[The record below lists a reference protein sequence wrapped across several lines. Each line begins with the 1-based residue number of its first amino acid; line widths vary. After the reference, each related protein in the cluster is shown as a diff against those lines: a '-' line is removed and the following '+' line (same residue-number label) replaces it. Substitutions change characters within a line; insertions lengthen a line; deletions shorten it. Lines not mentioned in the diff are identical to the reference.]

1 MPYYQAE
8 STGMILSV
16 MEWVAVIPIDPTYS
30 INCYGKSAAPPIPGI
45 KLSPNERWLVHMSGC
60 EQVQQAARM
69 VSAVQRLP
77 APRLSEYPAFRR
89 DHWRMGRPLV
99 RN

>member
-1 MPYYQAE
+1 
-8 STGMILSV
+8 
-16 MEWVAVIPIDPTYS
+16 
-30 INCYGKSAAPPIPGI
+30 
-45 KLSPNERWLVHMSGC
+45 MSGC
-60 EQVQQAARM
+60 EQVQQAAPLFLRSHAIDKFESDLVEAFWRTVEAM
-69 VSAVQRLP
+69 VCAVQRLP